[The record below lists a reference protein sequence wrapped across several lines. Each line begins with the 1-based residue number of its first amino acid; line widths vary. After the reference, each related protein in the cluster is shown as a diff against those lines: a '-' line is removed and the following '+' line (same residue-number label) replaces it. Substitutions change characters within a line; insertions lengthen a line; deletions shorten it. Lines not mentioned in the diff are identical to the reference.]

1 MAKTAKKPE
10 PEAPKEQEFV
20 GLLRAVSEVQEKPSS
35 TAPKDKPNVGVFYWA
50 ELTLDT
56 GRTYKSWSKTKPY
69 LENLKVFID
78 KEVSGLISGE
88 NIRLN
93 LPQDYMDKFP
103 REKPTPQADTPKPQQ
118 KPLTSDQYW
127 RNREERDVT
136 TNAAIEQQY
145 YISRACD
152 FALALGR
159 MIDGNWEEMLELGM
173 TKGIELYHKYGR
185 TSGQSTR
192 VIKGEE

>member
-1 MAKTAKKPE
+1 MAKKQAE
-10 PEAPKEQEFV
+10 PKTEAPKEEEFV
-20 GLLRAVSEVQEKPSS
+20 GLLRRISEIGEKPSS
-35 TAPKDKPNVGVFYWA
+35 TAPKGRPDVGMFYWA

-56 GRTYKSWSKTKPY
+56 GRTFKTWSKNRLY

-78 KEVSGLISGE
+78 KEVSGIISGE

-93 LPQDYMDKFP
+93 LPQDYVDKFP
-103 REKPTPQADTPKPQQ
+103 REKPATPPKPYTQ
-118 KPLTSDQYW
+118 DQYW
-127 RNREERDVT
+127 RDRFAREGE
-136 TNAAIEQQY
+136 TNSAIEQQY

-159 MIDGNWEEMLELGM
+159 MTDGNWEEMLELGM

-185 TSGQSTR
+185 TSG
-192 VIKGEE
+192 KGT